1 MKLKEV
7 RQSKDITADSLAKQL
22 GVDTPMMSRFENYKC
37 LPIPSM
43 LEKLCKILNCSV
55 SDIYKDNEIYIKRD
69 NQAKRKTEDLT
80 SYRLTVNLPKDAK
93 EFLHKALKKCGYK
106 DITYWIYRCYER
118 LKSQYEIILKAEK
131 KTSQTPGSN

>member
-7 RQSKDITADSLAKQL
+7 RQSKDMKADSLAKQL
-22 GVDTPMMSRFENYKC
+22 GVDTPMLSRFENYKC

-118 LKSQYEIILKAEK
+118 LQSQYEIILKAEK
-131 KTSQTPGSN
+131 KTSQTPASN

>member
-7 RQSKDITADSLAKQL
+7 RQSKDMKADSLAKQL

-37 LPIPSM
+37 LPIPCM

-55 SDIYKDNEIYIKRD
+55 SDIYKDNEIYVKRD
-69 NQAKRKTEDLT
+69 NQAKRKAEDLT

-106 DITYWIYRCYER
+106 DITYWIYRCYDR